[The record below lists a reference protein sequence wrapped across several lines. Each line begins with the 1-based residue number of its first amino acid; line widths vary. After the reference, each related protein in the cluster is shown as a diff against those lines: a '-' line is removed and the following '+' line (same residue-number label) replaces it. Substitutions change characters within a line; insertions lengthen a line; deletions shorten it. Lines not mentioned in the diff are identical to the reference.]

1 MKPIFT
7 IKNLS
12 VIALAAAMLFTFTA
26 CGGEKTPPVTEPATQ
41 STGAPTVE
49 STADTTPETTEATT
63 PETTVET
70 TPETTEATTPE
81 TTVETTPET
90 TPETSEE
97 TQEPTSGNPDS
108 YEITDLEGAVPAS
121 GKADPSYFN
130 DAVFVGDSV
139 SMKLSFYEAAVDV
152 LGKAKFLTAGS
163 LGSGN
168 ALWEVSEQSV
178 HPVYKDEKM
187 LIEDS
192 ISMMGAKK
200 VYIMLGMNDI
210 ALYGVEQATA
220 NMEKLIDRILAKS
233 PDAVIYIQSMTPI
246 TSTSNLLSSSG
257 HNPGTIHAYN
267 KALLNLSKA
276 RGFYFVDVASVMYD
290 SNGYLQR
297 DYCSDPDE
305 MGIHFTNAGCA
316 VWADY
321 LLTHTAG

>member
-1 MKPIFT
+1 MKPMFGM
-7 IKNLS
+7 KKVAVL
-12 VIALAAAMLFTFTA
+12 ALAAAMLVTFAA
-26 CGGEKTPPVTEPATQ
+26 CGGGKTPAVTDPAPET
-41 STGAPTVE
+41 TNGTTAATNVE
-49 STADTTPETTEATT
+49 TTADTTPETTEATT

-70 TPETTEATTPE
+70 TPETTADPAPE
-81 TTVETTPET
+81 TTEGT
-90 TPETSEE
+90 
-97 TQEPTSGNPDS
+97 EPQPTVNQGGVDS
-108 YEITDLEGAVPAS
+108 YEITPLEGAVPES
-121 GKADPSYFN
+121 GKADAGYFN

-178 HPVYKDEKM
+178 HPVYKDEKR
-187 LIEDS
+187 LVEDS
-192 ISMMGAKK
+192 IAMMDARK

-210 ALYGVEQATA
+210 ALYGVDGAVA
-220 NMEKLIDRILAKS
+220 NMEKLIDRILANS
-233 PDAVIYIQSMTPI
+233 PDVTFYIQSMTPI
-246 TSTSNLLSSSG
+246 TSTSSLLSSSG

-267 KALLNLSKA
+267 KALLDLCKS

-290 SNGYLQR
+290 SDGYLR
-297 DYCSDPDE
+297 REYCSDPDE